1 MASRAKGPNRKAG
14 GKGRVKG
21 KALMT
26 LPKGAKKRRMGD
38 NSSKAGGVSPE
49 IKLRHTA
56 KLKSEL
62 KKVDDIRVDLNQ
74 QMGVY
79 RAARKLAKKEGLNLS
94 AFDINLKLEKMDM
107 GQVHQDYADA
117 AELLR
122 LTDSPLATQ
131 LSLFQNLLAPEP
143 VVDVALQGLNAG
155 KNAEPIDN
163 CPYKPGTEDYI
174 KWRDNW
180 EIGQQQNREGL
191 SA

>member
-1 MASRAKGPNRKAG
+1 MASRAKGPNRKAT
-14 GKGRVKG
+14 GKGKVRG
-21 KALMT
+21 KAIAT
-26 LPKGAKKRRMGD
+26 LPKNASRKRRMGD
-38 NSSKAGGVSPE
+38 NSGKAGGVSPE

-143 VVDVALQGLNAG
+143 KVDVALQGLNAG

-163 CPYKPGTEDYI
+163 CPYPAGSEDRI
-174 KWRDNW
+174 LWLDNW
-180 EIGQQQNREGL
+180 EKGQEQNRQ
-191 SA
+191 SMQ